1 MLLPSPKFG
10 RFLFQFGQT
19 TFCQCFIG
27 GFEATAD
34 LLAAPFDE
42 RVISACLDDLVEVF

>member
-1 MLLPSPKFG
+1 MLLPGPKFG
-10 RFLFQFGQT
+10 RFLFQFGQAT
-19 TFCQCFIG
+19 LCERFVV

-42 RVISACLDDLVEVF
+42 RVVSACLGDLVEVF

>member
-10 RFLFQFGQT
+10 RFLFQFGQA
-19 TFCQCFIG
+19 TFRQCFIG

-42 RVISACLDDLVEVF
+42 CVISARLDDFVEVF